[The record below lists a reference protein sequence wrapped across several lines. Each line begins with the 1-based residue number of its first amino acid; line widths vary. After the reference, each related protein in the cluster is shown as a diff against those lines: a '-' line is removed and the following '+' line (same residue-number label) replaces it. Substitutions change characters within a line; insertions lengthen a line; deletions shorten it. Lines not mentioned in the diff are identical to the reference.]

1 MRTLVLC
8 GDKWHPAHIAREGL
22 GKFENRG
29 FEFSWLEDT
38 GQWRPEQFTQYPLI
52 VHCKANQ
59 ISETDDRPWM
69 TAEIEQNLLAHVRR
83 GNGLLVIHAGSA
95 GYDQWP
101 GLRGLMGG
109 AFIEH
114 PEQCPVTVEP
124 QKEHALTTGCTPFT
138 LTDEHYFMALDDF
151 QADVFLTATSE
162 HGSQPAGWTRLERE
176 GRVCVLTPSHHL
188 AGWLHPSFQ
197 KLLANA
203 LGWCSKNNYSHHKV

>member
-8 GDKWHPAHIAREGL
+8 GDKWHPVHIVREGL
-22 GKFENRG
+22 SPLEASGL
-29 FEFSWLEDT
+29 EFDWLEDT
-38 GQWRPEQFTQYPLI
+38 GHLRARQIAPYPLM
-52 VHCKANQ
+52 VLCKANQ
-59 ISETDDRPWM
+59 VSETDDRPWM
-69 TAEIEQNLLAHVRR
+69 TAEIEQAMLAYVRR

-95 GYDQWP
+95 GYEQWP

-124 QKEHALTTGCTPFT
+124 QAAHPLTTGCAPFT
-138 LTDEHYFMALDDF
+138 LTDEHYFMALDDP

-162 HGSQPAGWTRLERE
+162 HGSQPAGWTRLEGE
-176 GRVCVLTPSHHL
+176 GRVGVLTPSHHL

-203 LGWCSKNNYSHHKV
+203 LAWCSK